1 MLRWSALLS
10 RQLHPLNPG
19 QSNEGTTGTTGT
31 NAADCAIGLSRA
43 ELDINN
49 VRARYLNAGDM
60 FWDPGL
66 SLAKY
71 EVPKRTDNLT
81 SSKNS
86 IFAAAIWLGGTE
98 RETGNVLVMVQTYR
112 GQLRNYWPG
121 PFSTPTTLLQFRQI
135 RRYVPP
141 GISTLSVTEEQ

>member
-1 MLRWSALLS
+1 MKNVLIRLSVSTLMSIALVSIAFSAAP
-10 RQLHPLNPG
+10 PLKPG
-19 QSNEGTTGTTGT
+19 QSNEGTNGTTGT

-66 SLAKY
+66 SLPKY

-81 SSKNS
+81 SSKN
-86 IFAAAIWLGGTE
+86 ILIKIIWIIICIV
-98 RETGNVLVMVQTYR
+98 NI
-112 GQLRNYWPG
+112 
-121 PFSTPTTLLQFRQI
+121 TT
-135 RRYVPP
+135 
-141 GISTLSVTEEQ
+141 T